1 MILIHRA
8 HLVVA
13 NLVHVEEA
21 DAQALPRD
29 PAHLFD
35 GGLHPFQREMLEEVV
50 DEAEIVSL
58 VRRRDFKHVADR
70 EADVR
75 EERAGILDVL
85 GAEVEPGVAHQP
97 RQAVGVEEAVVV
109 GRAAGGF
116 EDGAEG
122 GELTEVGES

>member
-21 DAQALPRD
+21 NAQALARD

-35 GGLHPFQREMLEEVV
+35 GGLQSFQRKMLEEVV
-50 DEAEIVSL
+50 DEAEIEGL
-58 VRRRDFKHVADR
+58 VRRRDVKHVADG
-70 EADVR
+70 EGDVR
-75 EERAGILDVL
+75 EERAGVLDVL

-97 RQAVGVEEAVVV
+97 RQPVGVEEAVVV
-109 GRAAGGF
+109 GRAAGGL
-116 EDGAEG
+116 EDG
-122 GELTEVGES
+122 EVVES